1 MSGMLCI
8 YKREVKSYFSTPLAY
23 VFLVIFLALAGFQT
37 FRNDFFL
44 IGQASL
50 NPFFEQVPFLLLLF
64 VPAIA
69 MRLWAEERKSNS
81 LELLFTL
88 PITTAQA
95 VWGKFL
101 AAWSVL
107 LLALFLTFPMIVTVA
122 YLGSPDRGPIIGGY
136 LASFLLAGTF
146 LAVGSFFSTLT
157 RNQVIAFVLGVVA
170 CGALYYAGSPAVL
183 KWFSGVFSSSAADLL
198 ENFSLQR
205 QFEALQRGVVELR
218 NLFFFAVLIIGWLA
232 GNVLVLDNRR

>member
-1 MSGMLCI
+1 MSGTLSI
-8 YKREVKSYFSTPLAY
+8 YRREVKSYFSTPLAY

-44 IGQASL
+44 SGQASL
-50 NPFFEQVPFLLLLF
+50 ATFFEQVPFLLLLF

-81 LELLFTL
+81 IELLFTL
-88 PITTAQA
+88 PITSAQA
-95 VWGKFL
+95 VLGKFL
-101 AAWSVL
+101 AAWTVL
-107 LLALFLTFPMIVTVA
+107 LLALALTFPMVLTVA
-122 YLGSPDRGPIIGGY
+122 WLGTPDRGPIIGGY
-136 LASFLLAGTF
+136 LASLLLAGTF
-146 LAVGSFFSTLT
+146 LAVGSFFSSLT

-183 KWFSGVFSSSAADLL
+183 KWLSGAVAPAAAEFL

-205 QFEALQRGVVELR
+205 LFESLGRGVVELR
-218 NLFFFAVLIIGWLA
+218 DLWFFAVITGGWLT
-232 GNVLVLDNRR
+232 GNVLVLDNHR